1 MIDQFWFAEVDLEI
15 PIRCATCDCPLH
27 SYAALNLKALLV
39 GLTGRQG
46 RSRTLIMANANM
58 VIAYLL
64 FIEIARKEVKRRG
77 IFGTQNIPL

>member
-1 MIDQFWFAEVDLEI
+1 
-15 PIRCATCDCPLH
+15 
-27 SYAALNLKALLV
+27 
-39 GLTGRQG
+39 
-46 RSRTLIMANANM
+46 MANANM